1 MKRWSKVGAICIA
14 CCAMPVSWSAAADVK
29 PIGAFPFALSGL
41 SVDVG
46 SEPRV
51 LLWCQ
56 GPTLLGVVVPDDGKV
71 ECGAS
76 QKRVLPRAFLLRDG
90 RCEADGSGVSFG
102 FVVTRQAWLFGSD
115 RHAPKARVA
124 LLLHR
129 FEGSLKEG
137 RLTGSLVQVDVSH
150 PGDAFRKKGVDGAL
164 LPSAQPSF
172 ADEAAWRT
180 GVAQMFCVATGG
192 D

>member
-1 MKRWSKVGAICIA
+1 MRRWAGVGAIFIVWGVVPA
-14 CCAMPVSWSAAADVK
+14 SWSAAGDVK
-29 PIGAFPFALSGL
+29 PIGAFPFALAGL

-46 SEPRV
+46 ATPRV

-56 GPTLLGVVVPDDGKV
+56 GPTLLGVVLPDDGKA
-71 ECGAS
+71 ECGTS
-76 QKRVLPRAFLLRDG
+76 PKRVLPRAFLLRDG

-102 FVVTRQAWLFGSD
+102 FVVPRRAWLFDSGG
-115 RHAPKARVA
+115 RAPQARVA

-129 FEGSLKEG
+129 FEGSVREG
-137 RLTGSLVQVDVSH
+137 RLAGSLVQVDVSH
-150 PGDAFRKKGVDGAL
+150 PGYAFRKKSVEAGL
-164 LPSAQPSF
+164 LPSEQSSF

-180 GVAQMFCVATGG
+180 GMAQTFCVAPGA